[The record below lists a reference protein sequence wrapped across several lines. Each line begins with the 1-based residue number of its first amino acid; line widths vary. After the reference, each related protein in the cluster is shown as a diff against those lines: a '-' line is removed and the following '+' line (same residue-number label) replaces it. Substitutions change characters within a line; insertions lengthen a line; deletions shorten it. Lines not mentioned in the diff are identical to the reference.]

1 MTRKAKE
8 FKINVKDLVLNKVN
22 DKKRGTW
29 KFRITQ
35 EMYWR
40 KDQVI
45 QAVKINTSN
54 GYLEWPIQLLYPLEL
69 NCNNDGNIN
78 KSRDQERIEVSN
90 ENNGIKININ
100 VTEFKLTRSV
110 AASVLVKIKD
120 VWEMNQ
126 IATNKTFDILIS
138 KCQMGGGSGAMWWT
152 IEYILFEKN
161 THLKLVKPDKLV
173 KHVKTDEHVNEVW

>member
-1 MTRKAKE
+1 MTHKAKE

-78 KSRDQERIEVSN
+78 KSWDQERIEVSN

-138 KCQMGGGSGAMWWT
+138 KCQMGGGGGVVPCGEQYNIYCLKKT
-152 IEYILFEKN
+152 HILN
-161 THLKLVKPDKLV
+161 WLNQTS
-173 KHVKTDEHVNEVW
+173 

>member
-1 MTRKAKE
+1 M
-8 FKINVKDLVLNKVN
+8 
-22 DKKRGTW
+22 
-29 KFRITQ
+29 
-35 EMYWR
+35 
-40 KDQVI
+40 
-45 QAVKINTSN
+45 KINTSN

-100 VTEFKLTRSV
+100 LTEFKLTRSV

-138 KCQMGGGSGAMWWT
+138 KCQRKKRDKGGGGGEWC
-152 IEYILFEKN
+152 
-161 THLKLVKPDKLV
+161 
-173 KHVKTDEHVNEVW
+173 HVVNNRIYTV

>member
-1 MTRKAKE
+1 M
-8 FKINVKDLVLNKVN
+8 
-22 DKKRGTW
+22 
-29 KFRITQ
+29 
-35 EMYWR
+35 
-40 KDQVI
+40 
-45 QAVKINTSN
+45 KINTSN

-138 KCQMGGGSGAMWWT
+138 KCQMGGGVVPCGEQWN
-152 IEYILFEKN
+152 IYCLKK
-161 THLKLVKPDKLV
+161 THI
-173 KHVKTDEHVNEVW
+173 